1 METMKSIITVL
12 VLFLFLF
19 LSQASSSF
27 SQPMGK
33 KHGPGMGGKSWRGE
47 SPCWR
52 AFDLNPSPDQVKG
65 LEQIQQAYLRETQLL
80 RAEIFLKRL
89 ELREILTHP
98 TSKAESILSKY
109 SEMNQLQS
117 KLEEKII
124 EYLIKVRS
132 LLSQEQLK
140 NWCPEQELPPFRR
153 MMQGPGP

>member
-1 METMKSIITVL
+1 MKSIITVL